1 MLIPYSKVIEILS
14 GHGVQVRGILHVGAH
29 ECEELRD
36 YVAGGITVN
45 NIVWVEGNQDKVALM
60 KARGVPNVYYGL
72 VSDKEEVVNFY
83 ITNNG
88 QSSSILELETHKHHH
103 PQVHVS
109 ETRVERTTT
118 LTKLFE
124 ANQLDTMKYNFWNF
138 DIQGAELL
146 ALKGAGDLLGMADAL
161 YLEVNAEHLY
171 KDCALIGELD
181 VFLAGRGFRRVE
193 TSMTRCQW
201 GDALYVRVKA

>member
-1 MLIPYSKVIEILS
+1 MLIPYSKVLEILGS
-14 GHGVQVRGILHVGAH
+14 YGVQVRGILHVGAH

-36 YVAGGITVN
+36 YVAGGLSATSV
-45 NIVWVEGNQDKVALM
+45 VWVEGNADKVALM

-72 VSDKEEVVNFY
+72 VSDKEEMVNFY

-88 QSSSILELETHKHHH
+88 QSSSILELETHKYHH

-109 ETRVERTTT
+109 ETRTEQTTT
-118 LTKLFE
+118 LKKLFE
-124 ANQLDTMKYNFWNF
+124 ENHLDTQKYNFWNF

-146 ALKGAGDLLGMADAL
+146 ALKGAGDLLAMADAL

-171 KDCALIGELD
+171 KGCALIGELD
-181 VFLAGRGFRRVE
+181 SFLAERGFRRVE
-193 TSMTRCQW
+193 TSMTHCQW
-201 GDALYVRVKA
+201 GDALYIRVKN